1 MMPSPINF
9 VRREYFGCM
18 ATIADKIPDIAYA
31 GWTYAERDLRDR
43 FDTPTK
49 ETHLMTRVGFT
60 IAVPNHH
67 DESS

>member
-1 MMPSPINF
+1 
-9 VRREYFGCM
+9 M